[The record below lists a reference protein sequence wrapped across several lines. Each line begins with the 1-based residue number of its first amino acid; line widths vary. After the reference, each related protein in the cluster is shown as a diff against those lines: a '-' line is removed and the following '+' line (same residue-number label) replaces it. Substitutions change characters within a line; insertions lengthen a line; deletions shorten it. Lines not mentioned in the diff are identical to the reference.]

1 MNWSIILL
9 AASLASAICH
19 TLLGIEPNYDSP
31 EGALLHDMEIMD
43 ADVRYSALAGYKR
56 RFDLTDD
63 EFSDRLVK
71 MATVT
76 TNGNNAW
83 LRGFTICAICDFGTT
98 NALDF
103 LENEAIHGSSSAG
116 IKGYGIIT
124 DFDDRFF
131 ALAEKILADKRLE
144 NSGRRDSTYR
154 VFKSL
159 ISYSQMRGQEIQ
171 LITRKRAR
179 EALLRHSLSD
189 SYHRVL
195 IDMILEKNDFEEVP
209 YKNSPKRIQIARI
222 ACDDTNSSDYTRGY
236 FKNVLEQ
243 IGAAVAKTEEDSPP
257 EASSQETDKHTGADL
272 AEPTSGCIVGGVDS
286 PTSSETVDADKHIT
300 HAWNIMMVCGV
311 LLFALTFLFVRL
323 RQKQRVTS
331 DPEH

>member
-1 MNWSIILL
+1 MNWRIILL

-19 TLLGIEPNYDSP
+19 NLLETEPNYDSP

-76 TNGNNAW
+76 TNGSNAW

-103 LENEAIHGSSSAG
+103 LENEAIQGSSSAG

-131 ALAEKILADKRLE
+131 ALAEKILADKRME

-159 ISYSQMRGQEIQ
+159 ISHGQMREKEIQ

-179 EALLRHSLSD
+179 ETLLKHSLSD

-195 IDMILEKNDFEEVP
+195 IDMILEKNDFEEIP
-209 YKNSPKRIQIARI
+209 YRNSPERLQIARI
-222 ACDDTNSSDYTRGY
+222 ACDDPASSDYARGY
-236 FKNVLEQ
+236 FGGVLEQ
-243 IGAAVAKTEEDSPP
+243 MEREAAATNAFSHKKTKNEHEHISTPNFDHEDEQRANDEEAPVTIEKARHWRIILSLS
-257 EASSQETDKHTGADL
+257 AIVLTTLLL
-272 AEPTSGCIVGGVDS
+272 AIAC
-286 PTSSETVDADKHIT
+286 
-300 HAWNIMMVCGV
+300 
-311 LLFALTFLFVRL
+311 VRHK
-323 RQKQRVTS
+323 R
-331 DPEH
+331 E